1 MHGVVSS
8 VTPSLAMTKSPAL
21 PLFAAALLSPA
32 LFTHAQEAGDGA
44 PPAKAATPAT
54 ESAGTAVKR
63 LSVAPGLQVDVWA
76 SEPLLQNPV
85 AFCFDEKGRAFV
97 VETGRR
103 RSSVPDIRRHE
114 PWQVENFSLRSVA
127 DRIAFLKAELPD
139 SGKSGAGND
148 MTDLNKDGR
157 RDWHDLEVESE
168 RIKLV
173 VDSDGDG
180 TADASSVFADGFRSL
195 ATGTAAGVLASGGSV
210 WFACI
215 PDLWRFD
222 GEKDGAAVKRAALLT
237 GFGVHVA
244 YGGHDM
250 HGTKLGP
257 DGRLYWTIADCGA
270 HVTTREGKVIDNPD
284 SGAVFRCNPD
294 GTDMELFASGLR
306 NPQSLAWND
315 MGDLFTGDNNADG
328 GDAAR
333 WTHVVEGADYGWRIG
348 WQFLPKLGAW
358 NSEGMWHLDVDKTNF
373 AILPP
378 VGHIGHGPAGIAH
391 YPGTGLP
398 ESFRDHFFMADFPGG
413 VRAFALK
420 PKGASYE
427 VVLDRKFQQDNSAQQ
442 MTGKLLWGLYPSD
455 VQFGTDGGAY
465 VLDWVYGWE
474 KTGKGRIF
482 RVHDPATDASPL
494 VQETKRLLGEG
505 MEKRS
510 VEELSKLLGHADQRV
525 RQAAQFELV
534 KKGDQAIPIL
544 TSVANAAPERL
555 ARLHAIWGLGQL
567 FQKSQEAES
576 PLIGLCRD
584 EDSEV
589 RAQAVKSLAQPNP
602 QHMILR
608 GSGFPERRL
617 LNDHDPRVRFF
628 AALTVS
634 KAFGLVSAN
643 DLIESIRS
651 QTEQDPF
658 VRHAFVNALA
668 RGHQPG
674 ELAGYS
680 DDHSEVVRMA
690 ILLALRRQSAPQ
702 AARFLSDKNPQL
714 VLEAARAIHDAPIPA
729 GYLKLAMLCDQPG
742 FVAPLARRAVNAAY
756 RLGSGPAADA
766 LARCAARSECGDVA
780 RLDALEALAQWN
792 EKLGRD
798 RVLGIVVP
806 LEAKR
811 DADAGR
817 LAFAGVANAILH
829 AAPDSIRAAAAD
841 ACAALNVAA
850 AESEL
855 AALLA
860 DEKASG
866 AARAAALRAL
876 AAIKSPAL
884 AKSVEVALAAKDKTL
899 VQTARL
905 LAAKTSPTEAVKLN
919 AALLGKGSIREQQD
933 ALAAIGAQSIPD
945 ADAALTTQLDLLLGG
960 KLPAPLALDL
970 LEVAAPRTDESV
982 KKKLAEFEQRRDA
995 KDPLAKWRECLEGGD
1010 AQAGREIFAEK
1021 AEAACMRCHK
1031 IKGEGGDVG
1040 PDLAGIS
1047 AKHDRAYILQSIVEP
1062 NAVIAP
1068 GFDNVLVTLKNGDMV
1083 AGLLNAEDANEVTLA
1098 SLADGK
1104 KQKVRKADIRERTPV
1119 PSAMP
1124 PGLGEVL
1131 GKRGLRD
1138 VIEYLSTVK

>member
-1 MHGVVSS
+1 MTFSR
-8 VTPSLAMTKSPAL
+8 TPTLAATLML
-21 PLFAAALLSPA
+21 PLFVL
-32 LFTHAQEAGDGA
+32 AQEAGDGA
-44 PPAKAATPAT
+44 KTATSANPASETAEAAKKKLT
-54 ESAGTAVKR
+54 
-63 LSVAPGLQVDVWA
+63 VAPGLQVDVWA

-103 RSSVPDIRRHE
+103 RTSVPDIRRHDA
-114 PWQVENFSLRSVA
+114 WRVENLGLRSVEE
-127 DRIAFLKAELPD
+127 RIAFLKAQLPD
-139 SGKSGAGND
+139 SGKSGAGSD
-148 MTDLNKDGR
+148 LTDINKDGR
-157 RDWHDLEVESE
+157 RDWQDLEVEGE
-168 RIKLV
+168 RIKLIA
-173 VDSDGDG
+173 DADGDG
-180 TADASSVFADGFRSL
+180 KADASSVFADGFHSL
-195 ATGTAAGVLASGGSV
+195 ATGTAAGVAALGGNV

-222 GEKDGAAVKRAALLT
+222 GEKDGAAVKRSALLT

-250 HGTKLGP
+250 HGVKMGP
-257 DGRLYWTIADCGA
+257 DGKLYWTIADCGA

-294 GTDMELFASGLR
+294 GSEMELVAKGLR

-315 MGDLFTGDNNADG
+315 VGDLFTGDNNADG

-333 WTHVVEGADYGWRIG
+333 WTHIVEGADYGWRIG

-378 VGHIGHGPAGIAH
+378 VAHIGHGPAGIAH

-398 ESFRDHFFMADFPGG
+398 ENFRDHFLMADFPGG
-413 VRAFALK
+413 VRSFALQ

-427 VVLDRKFQQDNSAQQ
+427 VVLDKKFQQDNSAQQ
-442 MTGKLLWGLYPSD
+442 MTGKLLWSLYPSD

-505 MEKRS
+505 MGKRS
-510 VEELSKLLGHADQRV
+510 VEELSKLLGHEDQRV
-525 RQAAQFELV
+525 RLAAQFELV
-534 KKGDQAIPIL
+534 KQQREDVLSIAMNNHEKP
-544 TSVANAAPERL
+544 L
-555 ARLHAIWGLGQL
+555 ARLHAIWGLGQMGRTSPIVGDL
-567 FQKSQEAES
+567 FGEALAGADGE
-576 PLIGLCRD
+576 
-584 EDSEV
+584 EAQ
-589 RAQAVKSLAQPNP
+589 AQAVKVIGDLRWQN
-602 QHMILR
+602 HFDDVLILVGR
-608 GSGFPERRL
+608 ARSPRL
-617 LNDHDPRVRFF
+617 RFF
-628 AALTVS
+628 VAQVLGRFGSKKAAPSLLAMLKDNV
-634 KAFGLVSAN
+634 
-643 DLIESIRS
+643 
-651 QTEQDPF
+651 EQDAF
-658 VRHAFVNALA
+658 VRHAAAMALA
-668 RGHQPG
+668 VCADEKTLVAAANDPSDAVR
-674 ELAGYS
+674 AG
-680 DDHSEVVRMA
+680 V
-690 ILLALRRQSAPQ
+690 LLALRRQRSVEVAL
-702 AARFLSDKNPQL
+702 FLSDKNPQL
-714 VLEAARAIHDAPIPA
+714 ISEAAHAIHDAPIPTA
-729 GYLKLAMLCDQPG
+729 YPQLAMLSDRPG
-742 FVAPLARRAVNAAY
+742 LTAPLARRTINAAY
-756 RLGSGPAADA
+756 RLGTRPAAEA
-766 LARCAARSECGDVA
+766 LARCAAKNESGDTA

-792 EKLGRD
+792 DKLGKD

-811 DADAGR
+811 DVDAAR
-817 LAFAGVANAILH
+817 RAFASVANGILH
-829 AAPDSIRAAAAD
+829 ASPDNIRATAAD
-841 ACAALNVAA
+841 ACAVLNVAA

-855 AALLA
+855 SALLA
-860 DEKASG
+860 DEKAG
-866 AARAAALRAL
+866 GVARAAALRAL
-876 AAIKSPAL
+876 AAIKSPVL
-884 AKSVEVALAAKDKTL
+884 AKSVETALAAKDKTL
-899 VQTARL
+899 AQAARL
-905 LAAKTSPTEAVKLN
+905 LAAKTSPVLAVKLN
-919 AALLGKGSIREQQD
+919 AAVLGNGSIREQQD
-933 ALAAIGAQSIPD
+933 ALAAIGAQPIPE
-945 ADAALTTQLDLLLGG
+945 ADALLAAQLDLLNAG

-970 LEVAAPRTDESV
+970 LEIATPRSDAAV
-982 KKKLAEFEQRRDA
+982 KVKLAEFEKRRDA

-1010 AQAGREIFAEK
+1010 AKAGREIFAEK

-1047 AKHDRAYILQSIVEP
+1047 AKHDRAYLLQSIVEP

-1068 GFDNVLVTLKNGDMV
+1068 GFDNVLVTLKNGEMV

-1098 SLADGK
+1098 SIADGK
-1104 KQKVRKADIRERTPV
+1104 KQRIKKEDIKERATV

>member
-1 MHGVVSS
+1 MTSS
-8 VTPSLAMTKSPAL
+8 HTL
-21 PLFAAALLSPA
+21 PLTVAAFLALL
-32 LFTHAQEAGDGA
+32 LLTTAQESGDGA
-44 PPAKAATPAT
+44 NAAKPAAGD
-54 ESAGTAVKR
+54 SAEVAVKKF
-63 LSVAPGLQVDVWA
+63 SVAPGLQVDVWA

-103 RSSVPDIRRHE
+103 RSSVPDIRRHDA
-114 PWQVENFSLRSVA
+114 WRVENLGLRSVEE
-127 DRIAFLKAELPD
+127 RIAFLKAQLPD
-139 SGKSGAGND
+139 SGKSGAGSD
-148 MTDLNKDGR
+148 LTDLNQDGR
-157 RDWHDLEVESE
+157 RDWHDLEVEGE

-173 VDSDGDG
+173 VDADGDG
-180 TADASSVFADGFRSL
+180 KADTASVFADGFKSL
-195 ATGTAAGVLASGGSV
+195 ATGTAAGVAAGGGSV

-222 GEKDGAAVKRAALLT
+222 EKDGVASTRTKLLS

-250 HGTKLGP
+250 HGTKIGP

-270 HVTTREGKVIDNPD
+270 RVTTREGQVIDNPD

-294 GTDMELFASGLR
+294 GSDMELVAKGLR

-315 MGDLFTGDNNADG
+315 VGDLFTGDNNADG

-398 ESFRDHFFMADFPGG
+398 EIFRDHFFMADFPGG
-413 VRAFALK
+413 VRAFALQ

-427 VVLDRKFQQDNSAQQ
+427 VVLDKKFQQDNSAQQ

-455 VQFGTDGGAY
+455 VQFGVDGGAY

-482 RVHDPATDASPL
+482 RVHDPATDASAL

-505 MEKRS
+505 MEKRG

-525 RQAAQFELV
+525 RLAAQFELV
-534 KKGDQAIPIL
+534 KRDAVPALSIAMNNHAQL
-544 TSVANAAPERL
+544 L
-555 ARLHAIWGLGQL
+555 ARLHAIWGLGQIGRTSPVVGDL
-567 FQKSQEAES
+567 FGEA
-576 PLIGLCRD
+576 LGGADGD
-584 EDSEV
+584 EA
-589 RAQAVKSLAQPNP
+589 RIQAVKVIGDLRWQNHFADLLQISGSAKDPRLRFFLAQALGKFRTAEAVPV
-602 QHMILR
+602 
-608 GSGFPERRL
+608 L
-617 LNDHDPRVRFF
+617 LAMLKDNADHD
-628 AALTVS
+628 A
-634 KAFGLVSAN
+634 
-643 DLIESIRS
+643 
-651 QTEQDPF
+651 F
-658 VRHAFVNALA
+658 VRHAAAAALA
-668 RGHQPG
+668 ACADART
-674 ELAGYS
+674 LASTESNAS
-680 DDHSEVVRMA
+680 DAVRA
-690 ILLALRRQSAPQ
+690 GVLLALRRQRSPEI
-702 AARFLSDKNPQL
+702 ARFLYDKNPQL
-714 VLEAARAIHDAPIPA
+714 ILECARAIHDAPIPGA
-729 GYLKLAMLCDQPG
+729 YAPLAQLCDQPNL
-742 FVAPLARRAVNAAY
+742 VSPLARRAVNAAY
-756 RLGSGPAADA
+756 RLGSLPAAEA
-766 LARCAARSECGDVA
+766 LVRCAVQGDCDNAA
-780 RLDALEALAQWN
+780 RLDALDALRQWN

-798 RVLGIVVP
+798 RVLGIVFP
-806 LEAKR
+806 NEAKHEER
-811 DADAGR
+811 AAWE
-817 LAFAGVANAILH
+817 AYVYNAKTILGT
-829 AAPDSIRAAAAD
+829 APDNLREAAAE
-841 ACAALNVAA
+841 ACGALNVIS
-850 AESEL
+850 AEADL

-860 DEKASG
+860 DEKAG
-866 AARAAALRAL
+866 GPARAAALRAL
-876 AAIKSPAL
+876 AAIKSPAIMK
-884 AKSVEVALAAKDKTL
+884 AVETALAAKDKVL
-899 VQTARL
+899 AQAARL
-905 LAAKTSPTEAVKLN
+905 LAAKTSPALAVKLN
-919 AALLGKGSIREQQD
+919 AAVLGSGSIREQQD
-933 ALAAIGAQSIPD
+933 ALAAIGAQPIPD
-945 ADAALTTQLDLLLGG
+945 ADALLAAQLDLLNTG

-970 LEVAAPRTDESV
+970 LEIAAPRNDAAV
-982 KKKLAEFEQRRDA
+982 KAKLAEFEKRRDA

-1010 AQAGREIFAEK
+1010 AKAGREIFAEK
-1021 AEAACMRCHK
+1021 AEAACLRCHK

-1047 AKHDRAYILQSIVEP
+1047 AKHDRAYLLQSIVDP

-1068 GFDNVLVTLKNGDMV
+1068 GFENVLVTLKNGDMV

-1098 SLADGK
+1098 ALADGK
-1104 KQKVRKADIRERTPV
+1104 KQRIKKADIQERTTV

-1124 PGLGEVL
+1124 PGLGDVL

>member
-1 MHGVVSS
+1 
-8 VTPSLAMTKSPAL
+8 
-21 PLFAAALLSPA
+21 
-32 LFTHAQEAGDGA
+32 
-44 PPAKAATPAT
+44 
-54 ESAGTAVKR
+54 
-63 LSVAPGLQVDVWA
+63 
-76 SEPLLQNPV
+76 
-85 AFCFDEKGRAFV
+85 
-97 VETGRR
+97 
-103 RSSVPDIRRHE
+103 
-114 PWQVENFSLRSVA
+114 
-127 DRIAFLKAELPD
+127 
-139 SGKSGAGND
+139 
-148 MTDLNKDGR
+148 
-157 RDWHDLEVESE
+157 
-168 RIKLV
+168 
-173 VDSDGDG
+173 
-180 TADASSVFADGFRSL
+180 
-195 ATGTAAGVLASGGSV
+195 
-210 WFACI
+210 
-215 PDLWRFD
+215 
-222 GEKDGAAVKRAALLT
+222 
-237 GFGVHVA
+237 
-244 YGGHDM
+244 
-250 HGTKLGP
+250 
-257 DGRLYWTIADCGA
+257 
-270 HVTTREGKVIDNPD
+270 
-284 SGAVFRCNPD
+284 
-294 GTDMELFASGLR
+294 
-306 NPQSLAWND
+306 
-315 MGDLFTGDNNADG
+315 
-328 GDAAR
+328 
-333 WTHVVEGADYGWRIG
+333 
-348 WQFLPKLGAW
+348 
-358 NSEGMWHLDVDKTNF
+358 
-373 AILPP
+373 
-378 VGHIGHGPAGIAH
+378 
-391 YPGTGLP
+391 
-398 ESFRDHFFMADFPGG
+398 
-413 VRAFALK
+413 
-420 PKGASYE
+420 
-427 VVLDRKFQQDNSAQQ
+427 
-442 MTGKLLWGLYPSD
+442 
-455 VQFGTDGGAY
+455 
-465 VLDWVYGWE
+465 
-474 KTGKGRIF
+474 
-482 RVHDPATDASPL
+482 
-494 VQETKRLLGEG
+494 
-505 MEKRS
+505 
-510 VEELSKLLGHADQRV
+510 
-525 RQAAQFELV
+525 
-534 KKGDQAIPIL
+534 
-544 TSVANAAPERL
+544 
-555 ARLHAIWGLGQL
+555 
-567 FQKSQEAES
+567 
-576 PLIGLCRD
+576 
-584 EDSEV
+584 
-589 RAQAVKSLAQPNP
+589 
-602 QHMILR
+602 
-608 GSGFPERRL
+608 
-617 LNDHDPRVRFF
+617 
-628 AALTVS
+628 
-634 KAFGLVSAN
+634 
-643 DLIESIRS
+643 
-651 QTEQDPF
+651 
-658 VRHAFVNALA
+658 
-668 RGHQPG
+668 
-674 ELAGYS
+674 
-680 DDHSEVVRMA
+680 MA

>member
-1 MHGVVSS
+1 MIFSRIL
-8 VTPSLAMTKSPAL
+8 PS
-21 PLFAAALLSPA
+21 AALLLPIFA
-32 LFTHAQEAGDGA
+32 LAQEAGDGA
-44 PPAKAATPAT
+44 KTPGSANPASETAEAAKKKLT
-54 ESAGTAVKR
+54 
-63 LSVAPGLQVDVWA
+63 VAPGLQVDVWA

-103 RSSVPDIRRHE
+103 RSSVPDIRRHDA
-114 PWQVENFSLRSVA
+114 WRVENLGLRSVEERA
-127 DRIAFLKAELPD
+127 AFLRAQLPD
-139 SGKSGAGND
+139 SGKSGAGSD
-148 MTDLNKDGR
+148 LTDLNKDGR
-157 RDWHDLEVESE
+157 RDWHDLEVEGE

-173 VDSDGDG
+173 VDADGDG
-180 TADASSVFADGFRSL
+180 KADAASVFADGFHSL
-195 ATGTAAGVLASGGSV
+195 TTGTAAGVAALGGSV

-222 GEKDGAAVKRAALLT
+222 GEKDGAAVKRTPLLT

-250 HGTKLGP
+250 HGVKIGP

-270 HVTTREGKVIDNPD
+270 HVTTREGKVINNPD

-294 GTDMELFASGLR
+294 GTEMELVAKGLR

-315 MGDLFTGDNNADG
+315 VGDLFTGDNNADG

-358 NSEGMWHLDVDKTNF
+358 NSEGMWHLDVDKTNY

-398 ESFRDHFFMADFPGG
+398 EIFRDHFFMADFPGG
-413 VRAFALK
+413 VRAFALQ

-427 VVLDRKFQQDNSAQQ
+427 VVLDKKFQQDNSAQQ

-505 MEKRS
+505 MAKRS

-525 RQAAQFELV
+525 RLAAQFELV
-534 KKGDQAIPIL
+534 KLDDPIPLAQATLDSNP
-544 TSVANAAPERL
+544 RL
-555 ARLHAIWGLGQL
+555 MRLHGIWGLAMLSGHHPAAVHSL
-567 FQKSQEAES
+567 M
-576 PLIGLCRD
+576 PLAMD
-584 EDSEV
+584 KDAEV
-589 RAQAVKSLAQPNP
+589 RAQWAKFIGLT
-602 QHMILR
+602 HDET
-608 GSGFPERRL
+608 ERDLLLRL
-617 LNDHDPRVRFF
+617 LQDAEPRVRFF
-628 AALTVS
+628 ATQALG
-634 KAFGLVSAN
+634 KFGGSDAVEPLLAMLRDNADRDSY
-643 DLIESIRS
+643 
-651 QTEQDPF
+651 
-658 VRHAFVNALA
+658 VRHAGVLALSQCA
-668 RGHQPG
+668 SPTV
-674 ELAGYS
+674 LAAKSS
-680 DDHSEVVRMA
+680 DSSDAVRTA
-690 ILLALRRQSAPQ
+690 CLLALRQKGRIEV
-702 AARFLSDKNPQL
+702 ARFLADKNPQL
-714 VLEAARAIHDAPIPA
+714 MLEAARAIHDAPIKEALPELA
-729 GYLKLAMLCDQPG
+729 KLISQADLPP
-742 FVAPLARRAVNAAY
+742 PLLRRVINANF
-756 RLGSGPAADA
+756 RLGHPDE
-766 LARCAARSECGDVA
+766 LAKFAARQSEPASA
-780 RLDALEALAQWN
+780 RLDAIEAISEWSDPPLF
-792 EKLGRD
+792 RD
-798 RVLGIVVP
+798 RVLGIVLNTDSP
-806 LEAKR
+806 R
-811 DADAGR
+811 DANNAQYTAQLMLRDLLSDPSEAIRVAVLEVAEKLKPHAGGKEV
-817 LAFAGVANAILH
+817 LAL
-829 AAPDSIRAAAAD
+829 
-841 ACAALNVAA
+841 AL
-850 AESEL
+850 
-855 AALLA
+855 
-860 DEKASG
+860 DEKANG
-866 AARAAALRAL
+866 KVRASALRTLDAMRWPDTSAAVRAGL
-876 AAIKSPAL
+876 AAT
-884 AKSVEVALAAKDKTL
+884 DKTL
-899 VQTARL
+899 VETARRLSVRL
-905 LAAKTSPTEAVKLN
+905 LPDEAVKLN
-919 AALLGKGSIREQQD
+919 AAVLGKGGTSEQQA
-933 ALAAIGAQSIPD
+933 ALAVLGTLTGAD
-945 ADAALTTQLDLLLGG
+945 ADAVFAVQLDQLLAG

-970 LEVAAPRTDESV
+970 LEITTLRSDATV
-982 KKKLAEFEQRRDA
+982 KTKLAEFEKRRDA

-1010 AQAGREIFAEK
+1010 AKAGREIFAEK

-1040 PDLAGIS
+1040 PDLAGIG

-1068 GFDNVLVTLKNGDMV
+1068 GFENVLVTLKNGDMV

-1104 KQKVRKADIRERTPV
+1104 RQKIKKADIKERATV